1 MKQRRLQMHGYR
13 DESLENLVKA
23 IINID
28 SEEECY
34 AFLDDLCTIRE
45 LQDMAQRFETA
56 VLLTNGMNYQQI
68 AEKVGASTATISR
81 VNRCLQYG
89 EGGYKAVIEKI
100 GKQD

>member
-1 MKQRRLQMHGYR
+1 MHGYR